1 MKTGLSKTGVPGSK
15 NTRVGS
21 RLTGCSVNLVAT
33 ITHEIKKYRMS
44 LRGLR
49 NGPLLW
55 SCVLLLQP
63 RRFLSV
69 QYGAAAKLI
78 AAPIWSLGLARP

>member
-49 NGPLLW
+49 NGPLL
-55 SCVLLLQP
+55 
-63 RRFLSV
+63 
-69 QYGAAAKLI
+69 
-78 AAPIWSLGLARP
+78 